1 MPRLDWSLTALAALV
16 LLTGCGSDVGTD
28 SAPPPVL
35 LSTATSTKKPPSI
48 PESTAAPI
56 DLPRPTESVP
66 PTEPSDTETD
76 SGIEG
81 QVLIG
86 PMCPV
91 MREDQPCPDQPY
103 QAVIT
108 ILAENG
114 TEIGRVQSD
123 ALGHFRVD
131 LAPGT
136 YTLRPE
142 PGEGIAWADEQN
154 VSVGEGQFTQ
164 VIVSYDSGIR

>member
-1 MPRLDWSLTALAALV
+1 
-16 LLTGCGSDVGTD
+16 
-28 SAPPPVL
+28 
-35 LSTATSTKKPPSI
+35 
-48 PESTAAPI
+48 
-56 DLPRPTESVP
+56 LPRPTEIVP
-66 PTEPSDTETD
+66 PTEPSNAEGD

-86 PMCPV
+86 SMCPV

-103 QAVIT
+103 QAAIT
-108 ILAENG
+108 VLAENG
-114 TEIGRVQSD
+114 IEAGRVQSD
-123 ALGHFRVD
+123 ALGYFRID

-142 PGEGIAWADEQN
+142 PGEGIAWADEQIVT
-154 VSVGEGQFTQ
+154 VSEGQFTQ